1 MKSVKVLQLTRK
13 FGYKLSNNENII
25 NIKRSQ
31 DLPTNNNIKQ
41 NIKYKSKKNNQ
52 IQNKLITNSIFP
64 IKYKL
69 IPQIINTNP
78 QNVEDYLEE
87 IVKDI
92 KYNEYENILNYSK
105 INIFSNQNAEIINE
119 KTRKYIIE
127 KLIYQNYIWKL
138 NPDSAFLAVNI
149 MDRYIDKTEIK
160 NLNEYE
166 LIGLASFLIA
176 SKYEDIY
183 SPDAEILTSIFKFKY
198 HYQDILD
205 MEKKILIS
213 LDYRLMYIS
222 SYKVLNLLYHL
233 SNINDKNLIY
243 FANLALEL
251 SLTDMNM
258 IKYTQIKRAIYSFLF
273 AKKICGIKS
282 GNKFIKLLFS
292 YDDNEAEKIVRKL
305 FVILKDVALTK
316 YDLNLIAEKYKS
328 YKFNA
333 IFTVFE
339 RKLNDK
345 MQKKKQKT
353 KET

>member
-1 MKSVKVLQLTRK
+1 
-13 FGYKLSNNENII
+13 
-25 NIKRSQ
+25 
-31 DLPTNNNIKQ
+31 
-41 NIKYKSKKNNQ
+41 
-52 IQNKLITNSIFP
+52 
-64 IKYKL
+64 
-69 IPQIINTNP
+69 
-78 QNVEDYLEE
+78 
-87 IVKDI
+87 
-92 KYNEYENILNYSK
+92 
-105 INIFSNQNAEIINE
+105 
-119 KTRKYIIE
+119 
-127 KLIYQNYIWKL
+127 
-138 NPDSAFLAVNI
+138 

-160 NLNEYE
+160 TLNEYE
-166 LIGLASFLIA
+166 LTGLSSFLIA

-183 SPDAEILTSIFKFKY
+183 SPDAETLTSIFEFKY
-198 HYQDILD
+198 HYRDILD
-205 MEKKILIS
+205 MEKKILIR

-233 SNINDKNLIY
+233 SNINDKNLLY

-251 SLTDMNM
+251 SLTNMNM
-258 IKYTQIKRAIYSFLF
+258 MKYSQIKRAIYSFLF

-316 YDLNLIAEKYKS
+316 YALNLIAEKYKS